1 MCVIF
6 ALIKEKSHN
15 ILCKVYSIVY
25 INKLRTARTVLETIS
40 IITILP
46 LIKQLTSMQKKS
58 LDSSPDETR
67 TFEKGKIELANLGDV
82 VIGRVTFEPGWSWEK
97 CVKPLVNTNSCQAP
111 HTQYMVSGRM
121 KVVMDDGKEEE
132 FGPGDAL
139 VVPPGHNAWVIG
151 NEPVVA
157 VDFTGLADYAK
168 KQ

>member
-1 MCVIF
+1 
-6 ALIKEKSHN
+6 
-15 ILCKVYSIVY
+15 
-25 INKLRTARTVLETIS
+25 
-40 IITILP
+40 
-46 LIKQLTSMQKKS
+46 MQKKS

-67 TFEKGKIELANLGDV
+67 TFEKGKIELAKLGDV
-82 VIGRVTFEPGWSWEK
+82 TIGRATLEPGWSWEK
-97 CVKPLVNTNSCQAP
+97 RVKPLVNTNSCQAP

-139 VVPPGHNAWVIG
+139 VVPPGHNAWGIG